1 MQESR
6 ALFRSDLLVCYARM
20 SCFVSSIDC
29 LLVTRESCAQFLSQ
43 LAFLLHKNLAYS
55 FFPGFVS
62 LLCKNIVH
70 YFFCSLLVCYARTSC
85 IVCSGLL
92 VNYARISCSVFFLQF
107 GCLLRKNLVHYLF
120 WFVSLLRKN
129 LVHCFFCSL
138 LFCYVRISS
147 PISSKFARLLR
158 KNLADCLFWFVTP
171 GSRALFLLQFA
182 CLLRKNLALCFFCS
196 LLVCYAR
203 ISRAISFVV
212 CLSVTQESRALFL
225 LQFAYLLRQNLA
237 HRFFFDLL
245 VCYARISCI
254 VTCVNCLS
262 ITRESRAKFIPW
274 IGWSV
279 VQESRA
285 LPFSQFAFLLRKNLA
300 HCFFCSLLVCYAR
313 ILGTDCFWF
322 VDLLGKSLMHFSF
335 FSLLVC
341 YARISRF
348 VSSAVCLSV
357 TQESRALFLLQ
368 FVYQLR
374 KNLVHCFFCSLHV
387 CYARISGTD
396 CFWFVG
402 LLRKSLVH
410 FSFFSWLV
418 CYAKISRSV
427 SSAVCL
433 SVTRKSRALFLLQFV
448 CLSCENLA
456 HNLFP
461 GFVGLLCKNLAH
473 CLFLSLL
480 FCYARISR
488 TVSSVVFL
496 SVTQESRAMFLLQF
510 ACLLRKNLTHCFC
523 QQFSCLLRKNL
534 AHSRFVLSPVV

>member
-1 MQESR
+1 
-6 ALFRSDLLVCYARM
+6 M

-55 FFPGFVS
+55 SFPGFVS

-70 YFFCSLLVCYARTSC
+70 CFFCSLLVCYARTSR

-92 VNYARISCSVFFLQF
+92 VNYARISCSVFFQQF

-182 CLLRKNLALCFFCS
+182 CLLRKNLGHGLFLVCWFFTQESHALFLLQFACLLRKNLALCFFCS
-196 LLVCYAR
+196 LLVCYTR

-274 IGWSV
+274 VCWSV

-322 VDLLGKSLMHFSF
+322 VGLLGKSLMHFSF

-368 FVYQLR
+368 F
-374 KNLVHCFFCSLHV
+374 
-387 CYARISGTD
+387 
-396 CFWFVG
+396 
-402 LLRKSLVH
+402 
-410 FSFFSWLV
+410 
-418 CYAKISRSV
+418 
-427 SSAVCL
+427 
-433 SVTRKSRALFLLQFV
+433 
-448 CLSCENLA
+448 
-456 HNLFP
+456 
-461 GFVGLLCKNLAH
+461 
-473 CLFLSLL
+473 
-480 FCYARISR
+480 
-488 TVSSVVFL
+488 
-496 SVTQESRAMFLLQF
+496 
-510 ACLLRKNLTHCFC
+510 ACLLRKNLGHGLFLVCW
-523 QQFSCLLRKNL
+523 
-534 AHSRFVLSPVV
+534 FVT